1 MGVGGPLGGL
11 RSPAREDQAAAVAE
25 EAEKQGRGRRE
36 REEERDAAEGEE
48 PAAATD
54 ADPRRQ
60 RHQAWMRVRHCGT
73 MRRGHRVRL
82 GREMDKVG
90 VLGRRW
96 AGLLPLGPFYLS
108 RPTFLS
114 I

>member
-1 MGVGGPLGGL
+1 VSGA
-11 RSPAREDQAAAVAE
+11 S
-25 EAEKQGRGRRE
+25 EKRRE
-36 REEERDAAEGEE
+36 MPQMEKNLLQRLMRIREGSGIKRGCG
-48 PAAATD
+48 
-54 ADPRRQ
+54 
-60 RHQAWMRVRHCGT
+60 CGT